1 MIAVSFLVC
10 DRLTSYSAGFL
21 ADDFH
26 LLMRLFDGSTCL
38 HPDEFLSSIQANDQS
53 PTPIPRAGLCAVY
66 TKPTKNKRQR
76 RRCPKKPSELP
87 IARITTNIHHPL
99 DNNRSLR
106 IIARSITITIPRT
119 RFHKSLRLPRARRD
133 PSGAGGA
140 RSAVLAVPGVTNAR
154 SGSGGSVF
162 AASGAAEGCYVFG
175 SC

>member
-1 MIAVSFLVC
+1 MSFFPLFKRTINLPLRFPEQVSVQ
-10 DRLTSYSAGFL
+10 Y
-21 ADDFH
+21 
-26 LLMRLFDGSTCL
+26 
-38 HPDEFLSSIQANDQS
+38 IQNPQK
-53 PTPIPRAGLCAVY
+53 T
-66 TKPTKNKRQR
+66 KRQR

-87 IARITTNIHHPL
+87 IARITTNIHRPL